1 MVKPRFIIGLHVKDK
16 PSLQQIQRTLGVVKL
31 YQQGPSAIQLR
42 VENIRELVPPPPPD
56 RGGGRG
62 GGGTCGAPEG
72 TPPLERVI
80 NHFKKFK
87 LITKKEQ
94 DFELFCKII
103 YIIKRGEHLTPE
115 GLSKIV
121 AIKAA
126 MNKGLSEKLKLA
138 FPSVVPVL
146 RPLVENSKTIDPH

>member
-1 MVKPRFIIGLHVKDK
+1 MVKPRFIIGLHLKDK
-16 PSLQQIQRTLGVVKL
+16 ASLQEIQITLGVGKL

-42 VENIRELVPPPPPD
+42 VENIRE
-56 RGGGRG
+56 
-62 GGGTCGAPEG
+62 
-72 TPPLERVI
+72 LERVI

-115 GLSKIV
+115 GLRKIV

-138 FPSVVPVL
+138 FPSVVPVV
-146 RPLVENSKTIDPH
+146 RPLVENSKTIDPY

>member
-16 PSLQQIQRTLGVVKL
+16 PSLQQIQRTLGVGKL

-42 VENIRELVPPPPPD
+42 VENIRE
-56 RGGGRG
+56 
-62 GGGTCGAPEG
+62 
-72 TPPLERVI
+72 LERVI